1 MENTLF
7 ITVSIIAFFVI
18 FIVAL
23 INGSRKTKKRYSSG
37 SDQFREVKKR
47 RKELLESVT
56 KLDRGTSSERN
67 LALKFLRY
75 GIPAQTIFHDLYL
88 RKQNGTFSQID
99 LVVVTTAG
107 IVVFEIKNYSGW
119 IFGTGYQSQWTQVLA
134 YGRKKYRFYNP
145 IMQNNKHIADLRKK
159 RKQFENIPFY
169 SVVVFCGDCKL
180 RDISFVPEG
189 TFVVREERVLEAMR
203 IIQAKEPAP
212 YTDKHE
218 VLRVLREAV
227 ENGAHKETEKQH
239 IENIT
244 DMLGKHR
251 VFD

>member
-1 MENTLF
+1 MENALF
-7 ITVSIIAFFVI
+7 ITITIIVFFVI
-18 FIVAL
+18 L
-23 INGSRKTKKRYSSG
+23 IIAISNQKTKKRHWASEQYWEAR
-37 SDQFREVKKR
+37 DR
-47 RKELLESVT
+47 RKELLETVT
-56 KLDRGTSSERN
+56 KLDRGTSAERD
-67 LALKFLRY
+67 LVLKLLNY
-75 GIPAQTIFHDLYL
+75 GVPSQTIFHDLYL
-88 RKQNGTFSQID
+88 RRQNGTFSQID
-99 LVVVTTAG
+99 LVVATTAG
-107 IVVFEIKNYSGW
+107 IVVFEVKDYSGW

-134 YGRKKYRFYNP
+134 YGKQKYRFYNP

-169 SVVVFCGDCKL
+169 SVVVFGGDCEL

-189 TFVVREERVLEAMR
+189 TFVVKEERVLEVMR

-218 VLRVLREAV
+218 VIQVLREAV
-227 ENGAHKETEKQH
+227 ENGAHNGTEKEH
-239 IENIT
+239 IEKVT